1 MADPR
6 HLEQVRRTVL
16 NGLRGTPA
24 KVFLFG
30 SQARQEARSSSD
42 IDVAVL
48 AETPVPPAVLARIR
62 QALEESVIPYEVDLV
77 DLSRAEPRFVAAV
90 LSEAIPWTD

>member
-1 MADPR
+1 
-6 HLEQVRRTVL
+6 VL
-16 NGLRGTPA
+16 SGLRGTRP

-30 SQARQEARSSSD
+30 SQARKEARASSD

-62 QALEESVIPYEVDLV
+62 QVLEESAIPYEVDLV
-77 DLSRAEPRFVAAV
+77 DLSRAEPLIVVAV

>member
-1 MADPR
+1 M
-6 HLEQVRRTVL
+6 
-16 NGLRGTPA
+16 
-24 KVFLFG
+24 
-30 SQARQEARSSSD
+30 
-42 IDVAVL
+42 L
-48 AETPVPPAVLARIR
+48 AESPVSPAVFARIR